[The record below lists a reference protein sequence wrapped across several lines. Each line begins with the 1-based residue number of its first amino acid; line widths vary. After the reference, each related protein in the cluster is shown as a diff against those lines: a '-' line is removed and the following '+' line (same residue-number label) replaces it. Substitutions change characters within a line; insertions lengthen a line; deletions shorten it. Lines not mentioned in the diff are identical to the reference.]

1 MSIFRIAIGF
11 IAGVL
16 AVLTFQ
22 QGFIAVMYAA
32 GLFSNPPF
40 RMTPIPPFGV
50 PAIVNLAFW
59 GGIWGIVIVLLTD
72 RLKDSGARVIAALII
87 GAVGA
92 TAVGWF
98 IVAPLKGLPI
108 AQGWNPAAMW
118 RGPLINGAFGLG
130 AGLLIGWIDSAVRPR
145 G

>member
-32 GLFSNPPF
+32 GLFPNPPF
-40 RMTPIPPFGV
+40 RMNPIPPFGV

-130 AGLLIGWIDSAVRPR
+130 AGLLIGWIGSAVRPR